1 MVVLAGLGVAAV
13 PASADFSPGGT
24 VDLGSEFL
32 QRTDG
37 AAPQD
42 LLAYEGSSAG
52 AGAASA
58 GDVNGD
64 GVPDLILGSYG
75 ADNNGR
81 SGSGSAYIRFG
92 PVTPGVVSLAS
103 PAAPAGIRI
112 DGAAPGE
119 QAGWVVNAAGD
130 FNGDGLGDVIVGAP
144 SVGGSSP
151 LGGAAYIV
159 FGRTTPGTIDL
170 ASLGSAGVVLRGQG
184 DVFGEG
190 SSVNSAGDVN
200 GDGIADVIVGASSSA
215 PKGRSGAGSAFVIYG
230 TRTPPASIDLANVQ
244 PNQGF
249 RIDGPGASGN
259 AGGSV
264 SGAGDV
270 NGDGFD
276 DVLVGVPSID
286 GTYPTGP
293 SGRVYLVYGGRG
305 YLDLAGFGAA
315 DGVRINGPTGYANAG
330 YQVSRGGDLNG
341 DGIPDLLIGAPG
353 SNARS
358 DYIVFGERDLPPAIE
373 LNSLVKDGR
382 GAQMK
387 GAFGP
392 IIRAGD
398 ADGDGIADVI
408 VGSAFQNA
416 HGAATGAAFV
426 VFGGFG
432 PELLE
437 LTSLGERGVRIDGA
451 AASNYAGQAVAGV
464 GNIDGKGADDVLI
477 GAFGTAYNGFN
488 SGSAYIVNPQ
498 PANLRAKKIAA
509 PEEAA
514 PGDVVDFTI
523 VATND
528 GPGGATKVQAVDTL
542 PPDFVVT
549 GIEPSQGSC
558 EEPVGQILRCQL
570 GTIAANAGAFVV
582 VRGVVAASASGTLR
596 NTVIVSGPS
605 GEGPSAEASVKVKS
619 GGGGEGDSELV
630 VDKKADRG
638 TAYVGERLGYTVTIR
653 NTGSR
658 ASDELIL
665 GDIFS
670 AKVKVVEATLPGGS
684 CKIGHL
690 ILCHGQP
697 LAPGEEVEARVV
709 AIPLS
714 AGDLGNAAA
723 AIGDAASVTLPL
735 PGKEVLRT
743 LPNIDTRKVKVKP
756 KRPLLK
762 LTLTPPKR
770 VSAAGATVPYRLTVS
785 SHRRNAL
792 NVTVCD
798 QPGAGLHIVKAPGAQ
813 RRGDE
818 ACWQLEK
825 LRVNHPRVFTLRV
838 RIDPGFPGGRLADRA
853 SAVATEAR
861 ANPARALILVPGGP
875 TCRIAE
881 SDPVA
886 AASC

>member
-1 MVVLAGLGVAAV
+1 MGLTASAAG
-13 PASADFSPGGT
+13 ADFSPGGT

-92 PVTPGVVSLAS
+92 PVTPGIVSLAN
-103 PAAPAGIRI
+103 PAAAPGIRI
-112 DGAAPGE
+112 DGATPGE

-130 FNGDGLGDVIVGAP
+130 FNGDGLGDVLLGAP

-159 FGRTTPGTIDL
+159 FGRATPGTIDL
-170 ASLGSAGVVLRGQG
+170 ASLGGAGVVLRGQG

-200 GDGIADVIVGASSSA
+200 GDGIADVIIGASSSA
-215 PKGRSGAGSAFVIYG
+215 PKSRSGAGSAFVIYG
-230 TRTPPASIDLANVQ
+230 TRTPPPSIDLANVQ
-244 PNQGF
+244 PSQGF

-264 SGAGDV
+264 SGVGDV

-286 GTYPTGP
+286 GVYPTGP
-293 SGRVYLVYGGRG
+293 SGRVYLVYGGTRG
-305 YLDLAGFGAA
+305 YLDLASFGAA

-330 YQVSRGGDLNG
+330 YQVSRGGDLDG

-353 SNARS
+353 SSARS
-358 DYIVFGERDLPPAIE
+358 DYIVFGERRLPPTIE
-373 LNSLVKDGR
+373 LNTLVSDDR
-382 GAQMK
+382 GVQMK

-392 IIRAGD
+392 IVRAGD
-398 ADGDGIADVI
+398 VDGDGRPDVI

-416 HGAATGAAFV
+416 HGSATGAAFV
-426 VFGGFG
+426 VFGGFP
-432 PELLE
+432 PETLALA
-437 LTSLGERGVRIDGA
+437 SLGERGVRIDGA
-451 AASNYAGQAVAGV
+451 GPANYAGQAVAGV
-464 GNIDGKGADDVLI
+464 GNIDGKDADDVLI

-488 SGSAYIVNPQ
+488 SGSAYIVNPR

-509 PEEAA
+509 PEVAA

-523 VATND
+523 AAIND
-528 GPGGATKVQAVDTL
+528 GPGGATRVQMVDTL
-542 PPDFVVT
+542 PPDFVVQAVT
-549 GIEPSQGSC
+549 PSQGSC
-558 EEPVGQILRCQL
+558 EEPAGSILRCQL
-570 GTIAANAGAFVV
+570 GSIAADSGAIVV
-582 VRGVVAASASGTLR
+582 VRGAIAASASGTLR
-596 NTVIVSGPS
+596 NVVTVSGPS
-605 GEGPSAEASVKVKS
+605 GEGPSAEASVKIKP
-619 GGGGEGDSELV
+619 GGGGDDSSLV
-630 VDKKADRG
+630 VEKKADRA

-658 ASDELIL
+658 ESSELIL

-684 CKIGHL
+684 CKIARL

-697 LAPGEEVEARVV
+697 LAPGEAVEARVV

-714 AGDLGNAAA
+714 AGELGNAAA
-723 AIGDAASVTLPL
+723 AIGDIASVTLPI
-735 PGKEVLRT
+735 PDKAVLST
-743 LPNIDTRKVKVKP
+743 LPNIDTRKVRVKP

-762 LTLTPPKR
+762 LKLTPPKR

-785 SHRRNAL
+785 AHRRNAL
-792 NVTVCD
+792 DVTVCD
-798 QPGAGLHIVKAPGAQ
+798 RPGAGLRVVKAPGGLI
-813 RRGDE
+813 RGNK
-818 ACWQLEK
+818 ACWQLKK
-825 LRVNHPRVFTLRV
+825 LVVNHSRVFALRV
-838 RIDPGFPGGRLADRA
+838 RIDPGFPGGRLVDRA
-853 SAVATEAR
+853 SATATEAR
-861 ANPARALILVPGGP
+861 ANPARALILVPGGAA
-875 TCRIAE
+875 CR
-881 SDPVA
+881 SSGGDPVA
-886 AASC
+886 NASC